1 MIPLNSTEALI
12 ILATLKA
19 AYPDSYKYVNK
30 DEAAAIANVWAKHFI
45 DIPFDLIEIAVDKW
59 VHIKEKP
66 PTISELRKQ
75 IGSLYWEAYE
85 ELRKHKTQNHLTADE
100 VKYFERMK
108 EITSK
113 EMYRPEPLTTR
124 QIAQYERIEHNQNLY
139 LLEGN

>member
-1 MIPLNSTEALI
+1 MNSTEALI

-30 DEAAAIANVWAKHFI
+30 DEAAAIANVWAKHFF
-45 DIPFDLIEIAVDKW
+45 DIPFDLVELAADKW

-75 IGSLYWEAYE
+75 IGSLYWEAKE
-85 ELRKHKTQNHLTADE
+85 ELDKHRKYMHLSADG

-108 EITSK
+108 EIASK
-113 EMYRPEPLTTR
+113 EMYRPEPLKVR
-124 QIAQYERIEHNQNLY
+124 QLAQYNSVEQNFY
-139 LLEGN
+139 LLEGD